1 MNSSG
6 LKIKGNNL
14 DITLLVAPNITT
26 TLRPAERGDDQQR
39 KIRTRLVGA
48 IPTPMKNMSS
58 SVGMMTFPIYGK
70 IKNDPNH
77 QPGDYWGKVKNVPNH
92 QPGDYWV
99 LQVLLMKR
107 PQPRGMTNRFWSCA
121 DQTDWDAPSSIFGV
135 SCPEKNNPYGTTVRS
150 YCVVAQHSEYE
161 SPNLEENAIW
171 LECILWYCVHWFD
184 FPCSKLSFR
193 KNVYSKYLSTTLH
206 GITFQKSMV
215 NLCYGS
221 PQKIVIFKIFCW
233 LCSWFWVKYNNSLTW
248 IKAIWGWFT
257 QMIFL
262 FFSPNLQIKTM
273 NTTSKK
279 MKWTNNENPFCMM
292 VIY

>member
-1 MNSSG
+1 MYEQLSRSKHHHNFETISRAAG
-6 LKIKGNNL
+6 RWPTTKNTNETGWWYTYLPLWKIWK
-14 DITLLVAPNITT
+14 
-26 TLRPAERGDDQQR
+26 
-39 KIRTRLVGA
+39 
-48 IPTPMKNMSS
+48 

-77 QPGDYWGKVKNVPNH
+77 QPGDYW
-92 QPGDYWV
+92 V

-107 PQPRGMTNRFWSCA
+107 PQPRRMTNRFWSCA

-184 FPCSKLSFR
+184 FPCSRLSFW

-221 PQKIVIFKIFCW
+221 PQKNCH
-233 LCSWFWVKYNNSLTW
+233 L
-248 IKAIWGWFT
+248 
-257 QMIFL
+257 
-262 FFSPNLQIKTM
+262 
-273 NTTSKK
+273 
-279 MKWTNNENPFCMM
+279 
-292 VIY
+292 